1 MVNYQEGKIYKIVSY
16 QTDKIYI
23 GSTCKTLLCQRFAGH
38 KNNYKKW
45 LKNNPKCHK
54 ITSFELLQYNDA
66 QIILLENFPCENKNE
81 LHAREYQLIQDNLN
95 IVVNHHKNQYIN
107 KKLYNQLPSV
117 KEYNK
122 QYYKQYSKTDK
133 YKQFVKKY
141 NHVDIIC
148 EICCTKGRR
157 HDFAR
162 HSKTKY
168 HQKYLQL
175 NNSIQQT
182 TTEYNKLIALIK

>member
-23 GSTCKTLLCQRFAGH
+23 GSTCKTLLCQRFAQH
-38 KNNYKKW
+38 KNYYKQW
-45 LKNNPKCHK
+45 LKNNPKYHK

-66 QIILLENFPCENKNE
+66 QIILLENFPCNNKNE
-81 LHAREYQLIQDNLN
+81 LHAREYQLIQDNL
-95 IVVNHHKNQYIN
+95 IIVNHHKNQYIN
-107 KKLYNQLPSV
+107 RKLYDQ
-117 KEYNK
+117 
-122 QYYKQYSKTDK
+122 QYSKTDK
-133 YKQFVKKY
+133 RKQFVKKY
-141 NHVDIIC
+141 NQLDIIC

-157 HDFAR
+157 HYFSR
-162 HSKTKY
+162 HSKTKH